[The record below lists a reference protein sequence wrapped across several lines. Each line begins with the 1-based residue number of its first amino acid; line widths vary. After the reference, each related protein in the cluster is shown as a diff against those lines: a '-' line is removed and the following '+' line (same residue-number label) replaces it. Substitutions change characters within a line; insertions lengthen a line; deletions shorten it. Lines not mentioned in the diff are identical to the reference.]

1 MKHLGKILLI
11 SGAILVGTLKY
22 NSPKIQKWAGESMK
36 RLEQM
41 EYKQLKKYT
50 KGTKN
55 IEINEG
61 GSFWRYASKDIKDN
75 PELQKMIENKE
86 IDTHSIISLYKEINN
101 GYPMGEGIYKRPIWN
116 FESSN

>member
-11 SGAILVGTLKY
+11 STAILAGSINY
-22 NSPKIQKWAGESMK
+22 ACPKIKDWAGESMK
-36 RLEQM
+36 RLEQI

-61 GSFWRYASKDIKDN
+61 GNFWKYASEDIKKN
-75 PELQKMIENKE
+75 PKLQKMIGNRE
-86 IDTHSIISLYKEINN
+86 IDIHSIIALYKEINH
-101 GYPMGEGIYKRPIWN
+101 GYPIGGGIYKKPIWN
-116 FESSN
+116 FESSD